1 MSNSNWFVVHT
12 KPRKEN
18 VALENLQRQ
27 GFLAYCPQTV
37 QSKRRRQRWQNVTEP
52 LFPRYVFVQLNMG
65 LDNFAPIRS
74 TLGVIGLV
82 RFGNQPA
89 VMPESVIEAI
99 QRQEQDIKNSYNEYP
114 SWRKGDVLEILDGPF
129 AGLKGI
135 YQKKE
140 STERVSLLLEI
151 LGQQNRFSIHSHI
164 LALAI

>member
-18 VALENLQRQ
+18 VAIENLQRQ

-82 RFGNQPA
+82 RFGNLPA
-89 VMPESVIEAI
+89 VMPESAIETI
-99 QRQEQDIKNSYNEYP
+99 QHQENDIKNSYNEYP
-114 SWRKGDVLEILDGPF
+114 NWREGDVLEILDGPF
-129 AGLKGI
+129 SGLKGI
-135 YQKKE
+135 FQKKE

-151 LGQQNRFSIHSHI
+151 LGQQNRFSIHSDI